1 MVRLG
6 ELHSVVYR
14 SDKWAGGPDNPRGK
28 SLLYEH
34 TTQRPRPVLATDP
47 DGRDL
52 FIVGG
57 KMRVTADG
65 LIH

>member
-6 ELHSVVYR
+6 ELEALVYR

-28 SLLYEH
+28 QLLYEH

-47 DGRDL
+47 DGRDF

-65 LIH
+65 LVH